1 MKREGLVEQRRQP
14 APLLLTRRGQGST
27 ASSTFSVFSLCF
39 SVFRLVLAHNALVCT
54 YSRVVSAFIC
64 SQLWGDNSCLF

>member
-39 SVFRLVLAHNALVCT
+39 LYPA
-54 YSRVVSAFIC
+54 
-64 SQLWGDNSCLF
+64 